1 MSDSGSGTPGAETPL
16 SRRSVL
22 KGLAGAAGLAVVP
35 GALLEACSSKK
46 KSAAAPSSAA
56 PSTSAP
62 APATTSAAQAP
73 TSAAVAP
80 SSSAPAAA
88 GGNITFGSNYSDPS
102 VKAAFATL
110 TSGATTSTGV
120 NIKVNTVDHNT
131 FQNNISTYLQGTP
144 DDLCT
149 WFAGYRL
156 QFFAAQ
162 NLLTPIDDVWQT
174 ISANFNA
181 AGQALSKGLDG
192 HYYMVPLYNYPWVVF
207 YNKSVFA
214 AKGYTVPTTW
224 DDFVAL
230 AKKMKADGLIPFAF
244 ADKDGWPALGTFDI
258 INLRVNGY
266 DYHIKLMKHEVPWT
280 DPGVTAVFKQWQEIL
295 PYCQS
300 GATGR
305 IWQNAALALEK
316 KQAGMMFQGSNQV
329 AANYKST
336 NASDL
341 ADLDF
346 FVYPIINPTYGT
358 DYMDAPTDGF
368 MMPAKGNSSDAA
380 AAKKVLEYIGTADAE
395 TNFLKTDAYDVGLA
409 NGLNPPSYSAIQQ
422 KAVTAIGACKSVAQF
437 MDRDTIPDMA
447 TAMIKLIQGFIGD
460 PSTSNIA
467 SIQKS
472 AETQAK
478 TIFAS

>member
-56 PSTSAP
+56 PTTSAP
-62 APATTSAAQAP
+62 APATTSAAVAP
-73 TSAAVAP
+73 TSAAPAV
-80 SSSAPAAA
+80 SSAPPAA
-88 GGNITFGSNYSDPS
+88 GGSITFGSNYSDAS

-110 TSGATTSTGV
+110 ATGATASTGV
-120 NIKVNTVDHNT
+120 NLTVNTVDHNT

-174 ISANFNA
+174 ISSNFNA
-181 AGQALSKGLDG
+181 AGQSLSKGLDG

-207 YNKSVFA
+207 YDKSVFA

-230 AKKMKADGLIPFAF
+230 AKKMKADGLIPLAF

-258 INLRVNGY
+258 INLRLNGY

-295 PYCQS
+295 PYCQT

-305 IWQNAALALEK
+305 IWEDAATALEK

-329 AANYKST
+329 AANYQST
-336 NASDL
+336 NAADL

-368 MMPAKGNSSDAA
+368 MMPAKGKSSDAA
-380 AAKKVLEYIGTADAE
+380 AAKKVLAYIGSADAE
-395 TNFLKTDAYDVGLA
+395 TTFLKTDAYDVGLA
-409 NGLNPPSYSAIQQ
+409 NGLNPPSYNAIQQ
-422 KAVTAIGACKSVAQF
+422 KAVTAIGACKAVSQF

-447 TAMIKLIQGFIGD
+447 TAMIKLIQSFID
-460 PSTSNIA
+460 NPSTSNIA

-478 TIFAS
+478 TIFSS

>member
-1 MSDSGSGTPGAETPL
+1 MSDSGSGTPGAEAPL

-46 KSAAAPSSAA
+46 KSTAAPSSAA
-56 PSTSAP
+56 PSSASAAAPSSSAP
-62 APATTSAAQAP
+62 A
-73 TSAAVAP
+73 AP

-88 GGNITFGSNYSDPS
+88 AGTISFGSNYSDPS
-102 VKAAFATL
+102 VKAAFAAL
-110 TSGATTSTGV
+110 ATAATAATGV
-120 NIKVNTVDHNT
+120 TINVNTVDHNT

-144 DDLCT
+144 DDLAT

-162 NLLTPIDDVWQT
+162 NLLTPIDDVWT
-174 ISANFNA
+174 KIGSNFNT
-181 AGQALSKGLDG
+181 AGQSLSKGLDG

-224 DDFVAL
+224 DQFVAL
-230 AKKMKADGLIPFAF
+230 AKKMKTDGLIPLAF

-266 DYHIKLMKHEVPWT
+266 DYHIKLMKHQVPWT
-280 DPGVTAVFKQWQEIL
+280 DPGVTAVFNQWAEIL

-305 IWQNAALALEK
+305 IWEDSALALEK

-329 AANYKST
+329 AANYAST
-336 NASDL
+336 NKADL
-341 ADLDF
+341 DDLDF

-368 MMPAKGNSSDAA
+368 FLPAKATKNVDAA
-380 AAKKVLEYIGTADAE
+380 KAVLEYIGTPAAE
-395 TNFLKTDAYDVGLA
+395 TGFLATDSYDVGLA
-409 NGLNPPSYSAIQQ
+409 NGLKAPTYNAIQT
-422 KAVTAIGACKSVAQF
+422 KAVAAIGACKAVSQF

-447 TAMIKLIQGFIGD
+447 TAMIKLIQNFID
-460 PSTSNIA
+460 NPSKSNIA

-472 AETQAK
+472 AESQAK
-478 TIFAS
+478 VIFSS